1 MLYELRVYDIPP
13 LRMKDINDRF
23 ANHTTR
29 IWRRL
34 GIRPIGFWENVIGPS
49 NTLTYILAWESLA
62 EREKKWD
69 AFTRDPEWLK
79 VAEETSKNGPIVLKA
94 TNTIMRPTP
103 YSAMQ

>member
-13 LRMKDINDRF
+13 SKMKDINNRF

-29 IWRRL
+29 IWKRL
-34 GIRPIGFWENVIGPS
+34 GIRPVGFWENVIGPN
-49 NTLTYILAWESLA
+49 NTLTYLLAWESLA

-69 AFTRDPEWLK
+69 AFMSDPEWIK
-79 VAEETSKNGPIVLKA
+79 VSEETSKNGPIVLKL
-94 TNTIMRPTP
+94 TTTIMKPTD

>member
-13 LRMKDINDRF
+13 FKMKDIDDRF

-29 IWRRL
+29 IWKRL
-34 GIRPIGFWENVIGPS
+34 GIRPVGFWENVIGPN
-49 NTLTYILAWESLA
+49 NTLTYLLAWESLA

-69 AFTRDPEWLK
+69 AFMSDPEWIK
-79 VAEETSKNGPIVLKA
+79 VSEETSKNGPIVLKL
-94 TNTIMRPTP
+94 TTTIMKPTD